1 MPGEVLDELRDAVLQ
16 VGAEVLRLE
25 WDCESPAGSGYAR
38 LVRCAD
44 CFVLGASD
52 DWPDLGPFSSLDEA
66 LRCGAFAQCF
76 ADKCRITSTL
86 DAKITMA
93 LATQLTRNRRQ
104 AISIN
109 GRRWHWAGDS
119 LRAFDADLP
128 DAQAPR
134 ANATQSLTEFA
145 VDSQGVLT
153 PLGFE
158 APTTRAAA
166 FESDVYDWSGSPKA
180 LAEVAERF
188 PPLEWLLNDLYQEA
202 RDQLLESIA
211 AETKRPASPQTSRTL
226 RELEKQLAAMPEE
239 PCEGLPDWLQRQDST
254 QFQTVLVPKIHAWL
268 AQPPEAEESE
278 FGDGASGQEMALRY
292 FRDRFDRE
300 LAPASP
306 EDIGVEVVE
315 GPHPGS
321 DFCAAFLRIPIEKA
335 NAAASA
341 LGIPIRFRPETSQPQ
356 HETPST
362 PSATSPADSETR
374 AGLAPDPALD
384 WLRKTLGREPTLDE
398 YLALEHNGASLDE
411 LDAEARASVERLR
424 LKDE

>member
-1 MPGEVLDELRDAVLQ
+1 MPIDFPRWRPHLAALLQEDSIRSALGRHTLRRVQAAGTSSMPAEVLDELRDAVLE

-44 CFVLGASD
+44 CFVLDASD
-52 DWPDLGPFSSLDEA
+52 DWPDQGPFSSLDEA
-66 LRCGAFAQCF
+66 LRCGAFAHCV

-86 DAKITMA
+86 DAKITIA

-109 GRRWHWAGDS
+109 GRRWHWASDS

-128 DAQAPR
+128 DAQGPQAD
-134 ANATQSLTEFA
+134 ATHLLTEFA
-145 VDSQGVLT
+145 VDSQGILT

-166 FESDVYDWSGSPKA
+166 FESEVYARSGSPEV

-188 PPLEWLLNDLYQEA
+188 PPLEWLLNDLYQEE
-202 RDQLLESIA
+202 RDRLLESIA
-211 AETKRPASPQTSRTL
+211 AETKRPASPQTGRTL
-226 RELEKQLAAMPEE
+226 RELEQQLAAMPEE
-239 PCEGLPDWLQRQDST
+239 PCDGLRDWLQRQDST
-254 QFQTVLVPKIHAWL
+254 QFQTLVIPRIQAWL
-268 AQPPEAEESE
+268 ANPPQPDELEFAE
-278 FGDGASGQEMALRY
+278 GASGHEMALSF
-292 FRDRFDRE
+292 FRDHFDRE

-315 GPHPGS
+315 GLHPGS

-341 LGIPIRFRPETSQPQ
+341 LGIPIRFVSVTDQGPE
-356 HETPST
+356 
-362 PSATSPADSETR
+362 
-374 AGLAPDPALD
+374 
-384 WLRKTLGREPTLDE
+384 
-398 YLALEHNGASLDE
+398 
-411 LDAEARASVERLR
+411 
-424 LKDE
+424 